1 MSNQIIICP
10 HCEQSIEVLSLNC
23 GIFRCGVF
31 KNDINIQIN
40 PHLNKI
46 ECDKLVQNN
55 LIYGCS
61 KPFKINTNGNVEK
74 CDYI

>member
-1 MSNQIIICP
+1 MSVQIICCP
-10 HCEQSIEVLSLNC
+10 HCNQSIEILSLNC

-31 KNDINIQIN
+31 KNNINNQLE

-46 ECDKLVQNN
+46 ECDKLVEAN

-61 KPFKINTNGNVEK
+61 KPFKVDLNGNVEK